1 MSDASSP
8 PVQRRILAR
17 ELRYLRERASLTG
30 DDIKNRLGWSPS
42 KISRIENARISVSE
56 DDIQLLLDLYEATP
70 GRRERL
76 LSLARQTQT
85 PHSWR
90 AYTAGAREFLTFMS
104 VEAVAESVREW
115 SINVVPG
122 IVQTEAYARRLITS
136 WREVDSTLTPRQVE
150 ERLSIRMNRQKRFF
164 PPESSQ
170 IWIILDESVLL
181 RTVGS
186 PAIMSEQMRKLVDFS
201 DLPNVTLQ
209 VVPLAHSRGM
219 VEESF
224 TLLNLDKSDPLEQ
237 SLVYVDRNVISQ
249 FLLDEQQSIYFE
261 KMFELLAGYALS
273 PAATR
278 EFIANL
284 AHS

>member
-30 DDIKNRLGWSPS
+30 DDIKDRLGWSPS

-56 DDIQLLLDLYEATP
+56 GDIQLLLDLYDATP

-90 AYTAGAREFLTFMS
+90 GYTASVREFLTFMS
-104 VEAVAESVREW
+104 VEAVAESIREW
-115 SINVVPG
+115 AVNVVPG
-122 IVQTEAYARRLITS
+122 IAQTEAYARHLITS
-136 WREVDSTLTPRQVE
+136 WREVDSTLTRRQVE

-170 IWIILDESVLL
+170 LWMILDESVLL
-181 RTVGS
+181 RTVGG

-201 DLPNVTLQ
+201 HLPNVTIQ

-224 TLLNLDKSDPLEQ
+224 TLLNLDKSDALEQ
-237 SLVYVDRNVISQ
+237 CLVYVDRNVISQ
-249 FLLDEQQSIYFE
+249 FLLDEQQSLYFE

-273 PAATR
+273 PAASR
-278 EFIANL
+278 DLIANL

>member
-1 MSDASSP
+1 M
-8 PVQRRILAR
+8 QRRILAR

-30 DDIKNRLGWSPS
+30 DDIKDRLGWSPS

-56 DDIQLLLDLYEATP
+56 EDIRLLLDLYDATP
-70 GRRERL
+70 VQRKRL
-76 LSLARQTQT
+76 LALAGQTQT

-90 AYTAGAREFLTFMS
+90 AWPAATREFLSFLD
-104 VEAVAESVREW
+104 VEAVAESIRQWE
-115 SINVVPG
+115 INVVPG
-122 IVQTEAYARRLITS
+122 IAQTEAYARHLITS
-136 WREVDSTLTPRQVE
+136 WREVDPTLTPRQVE
-150 ERLSIRMNRQKRFF
+150 ERLSIRMNRQKRFL

-186 PAIMSEQMRKLVDFS
+186 PAIMSEQMSRLVDFS

-209 VVPLAHSRGM
+209 VVPLAHPHGI

-224 TLLNLDKSDPLEQ
+224 TLLNLDKSDRLEQ
-237 SLVYVDRNVISQ
+237 CLVYIDHNVTSQ
-249 FLLDEQQSIYFE
+249 FLLDEQRSILFE

-273 PAATR
+273 PAASR
-278 EFIANL
+278 EVIRRLVN
-284 AHS
+284 S